1 MIKFYYQSVAL
12 LFKIIKQ
19 KYFFIELTKTDH
31 LT

>member
-19 KYFFIELTKTDH
+19 KYFFIELTKQT
-31 LT
+31 T

>member
-19 KYFFIELTKTDH
+19 KYFFIELTKQTA
-31 LT
+31 